1 MLWFAA
7 MPTERDPYEPSGAVL
22 STIADAA
29 LRPRPVWRS
38 ERAYVLAAIAGVI
51 GLGNIWR
58 FPYMAG
64 LHGGGSFVVAYLTCV
79 ILIAIPLAVLES
91 GAGNLTRRSPVGL
104 FRRAGGR
111 PGAVIGWLV
120 ITLTV
125 AIMSYY
131 FVVTGWTLGYTFD
144 AILDR
149 LTTFTTFTSGMASLW
164 LFLLVGGL
172 VFTLLLREVSAIERA
187 SLFLMPLLV
196 LIVLGMTV
204 YAQTLEGAGD
214 ARAFYL
220 GVERSALLDGAT
232 WRAAAGQA
240 FYSLGVGQGVLI
252 AYGSYVPAGTNIVRS
267 TSVIAATNSAVSILA
282 GLMVFPIVFTFD
294 IAPDAGSQLSFTAF
308 PRVFEEVTGGAYL
321 AVAFFTLLFV
331 AGFTSCLGGAVVV
344 MSAIRDELRLSRVRS
359 AQLVVGLVVVLGIPS
374 ALSFTRVG
382 LEVGGVPFLDRMDQ
396 VTGSGILVVLG
407 LIGALVLAWRLPRRR
422 LVASFNT
429 GRRRPGGLA
438 PRASWIV
445 TWASIVPLLAAT
457 LFVLTT
463 VAG

>member
-1 MLWFAA
+1 MLA
-7 MPTERDPYEPSGAVL
+7 T
-22 STIADAA
+22 
-29 LRPRPVWRS
+29 
-38 ERAYVLAAIAGVI
+38 IAGVI

-64 LHGGGSFVVAYLTCV
+64 LHGGGSFVLAYVACV
-79 ILIAIPLAVLES
+79 VLIAIPLAVLES

-104 FRRAGGR
+104 FRRAGGTA
-111 PGAVIGWLV
+111 GVCIGWSVIG
-120 ITLTV
+120 LTV

-149 LTTFTTFTSGMASLW
+149 LTTFTEFTSGMASLW
-164 LFLLVGGL
+164 LFFLVAGL
-172 VFTLLLREVSAIERA
+172 VFVLLLREVSAIERA
-187 SLFLMPLLV
+187 SLLLMPLLI
-196 LIVLGMTV
+196 LIVVGMAV
-204 YAQTLEGAGD
+204 YAQTLNGAGE
-214 ARAFYL
+214 ARSFYL
-220 GVERSALLDGAT
+220 GIDGGALLDSAT

-267 TSVIAATNSAVSILA
+267 TSLIAVTNSSISILA

-308 PRVFEEVTGGAYL
+308 PRVFGEVAGGEYL

-344 MSAIRDELRLSRVRS
+344 MSAVRDELNLSRKHS
-359 AQLVVGLVVVLGIPS
+359 AQLVVGLVVLLGIPS
-374 ALSFTRVG
+374 ALSFTQVG
-382 LEVGGVPFLDRMDQ
+382 VEIAGVPFLDRMDQ
-396 VTGSGILVVLG
+396 VTGSGVLVALG
-407 LIGALVLAWRLPRRR
+407 LVGALLLAWRLPRRR

-429 GRRRPGGLA
+429 GRQRPGQGLRLWA
-438 PRASWIV
+438 GWIV

-457 LFVLTT
+457 LFILTA